1 MNTDGGFGE
10 YIRVPKDWI
19 ISPNP
24 FDKAPV
30 TDKDIA
36 GPSFTSMVYGTAGL
50 TAGLCIEKLLT
61 VGNAKPEDGPIAIT
75 GASGGVGSI
84 AVEILAQKLGFEVVA
99 ISGSM
104 ADSGSESKAKALIEL
119 GAAGVVER
127 DTLAPS
133 NKPLLKPTYA
143 HAIDT
148 VGGAPLAE
156 LFKRIKPGGS
166 IAACG
171 NAAGLLMGDS
181 ASVLPFILKGIQ
193 LLGVDS
199 VEISLEE
206 KQHVWNKLSNEW
218 RCGQAEANCQ
228 IIGRNDLGESLS
240 AMLEG
245 NSSGVGRI
253 VLDHNKD

>member
-84 AVEILAQKLGFEVVA
+84 AVEILAQKLGFEVIA
-99 ISGSM
+99 ISGSIT
-104 ADSGSESKAKALIEL
+104 DSSSESKHRALLEL
-119 GAAGVVER
+119 GAAGVVVSV
-127 DTLAPS
+127 A
-133 NKPLLKPTYA
+133 
-143 HAIDT
+143 
-148 VGGAPLAE
+148 
-156 LFKRIKPGGS
+156 KRP
-166 IAACG
+166 
-171 NAAGLLMGDS
+171 
-181 ASVLPFILKGIQ
+181 V
-193 LLGVDS
+193 
-199 VEISLEE
+199 ISLGE
-206 KQHVWNKLSNEW
+206 VYLLTLVSNF
-218 RCGQAEANCQ
+218 Q
-228 IIGRNDLGESLS
+228 IPHRTATPSLHPINHS
-240 AMLEG
+240 
-245 NSSGVGRI
+245 
-253 VLDHNKD
+253 